1 MAEMTPMMKQ
11 YLEMKERNP
20 DSILF
25 FRLGDFYEMFNEDAR
40 LVSKEL
46 DLTLTTRDRN
56 KPPEERTPMCGVP
69 YHSCDSY
76 IARLIAKGYKVAICE
91 QTEDPATAKGL
102 VDRDIIRVITPGTVI
117 ASSMLE
123 EGRNNFLC
131 AVYAD
136 SAALGLCLCDIST
149 GEVFATSFPSGEE
162 ALPHLENEL
171 GRFHPAEAVLS
182 DGAWNLEGLTDFL
195 REKLDCLC
203 ENGGEGRF
211 RYNVS
216 RTQVEGQFRAGL
228 DSLPEGDRAA
238 VQATG
243 GLLSYLYE
251 TQKTDLSHIA
261 VFTYYTAGQFMEL
274 DLTARQTLE
283 LTETMRGKEKKGSL
297 LWVLDKT
304 RTAMGHRLIRGWLE
318 RPLLSPVQIAR
329 RQQAV
334 NDLVGDIITRE
345 ELALELREVTDLE
358 RLIGRVVY
366 GSAGGR
372 DLAALGSGLGRLPRL
387 RELLEGCPSALLQS
401 LREELD
407 DLPQLRD
414 LLQRALVDE
423 PPFSVREGKFI
434 REGYSEEVDRLR
446 NVIDHGAELLADLEG
461 RTKEQTGIRNMK
473 VGYNKVFGYYIEVA
487 KSQTDLVP
495 QDWVRK
501 QTTVNAERYISQE
514 LKELEHTILSAQDKV
529 VALEYQLFV
538 ELREEVCAHV
548 AQIQAAAAAV
558 AQVDVLTSF
567 AVVAAANQYC
577 MPLVDSSSILSITEG
592 RHPVVEKMLKNAVFV
607 PNDTHMDDGGDLCAI
622 ITGPNMAGKSTYMRQ
637 VALIVLMAQMGS
649 FVPARSAHIGVV
661 DRVFTRIG
669 ASDDLAAGQSTFMV
683 EMSEVAQL
691 LKNASRRSL
700 LILDEIGRGTSTYD
714 GMAITRAVLEHCADR
729 RRLGAKTLFATHYHE
744 LTVLEGQIAGV
755 KNYNIAAKKKKGEV
769 IFLRKIVRGGA
780 DQSYGIEVAKLAGV
794 PDRVVRRAREILE
807 ELENGSAPVGADVPI
822 GPSSHDEQ
830 ISLCDLG
837 GQTVLNK
844 LRMTDVNILSPIEAL
859 NLLAELKQD
868 LNGG

>member
-136 SAALGLCLCDIST
+136 STALGLCLCDIST

-182 DGAWNLEGLTDFL
+182 DGAWNLEGLNGFL
-195 REKLDCLC
+195 REKLGCLC

-211 RYNVS
+211 RYDVS

-577 MPLVDSSSILSITEG
+577 MPLVDSSSVLSITEG

-607 PNDTHMDDGGDLCAI
+607 PNDTHMDDGDDLCAI

-683 EMSEVAQL
+683 EMTEVAEL
-691 LKNASRRSL
+691 LKNATAKSL

-714 GMAITRAVLEHCADR
+714 GMSIARAVLEFCADKK
-729 RRLGAKTLFATHYHE
+729 RLGAKTLFATHYHE
-744 LTVLEGQIAGV
+744 LTALEGQIPGV
-755 KNYNIAAKKKKGEV
+755 KNYNIAAKKKKDD
-769 IFLRKIVRGGA
+769 ILFLRKIVRGGA

-794 PDRVVRRAREILE
+794 PEPVLRRARKILE
-807 ELENGSAPVGADVPI
+807 ELEAGVPAAPAPAAAQPEEQVSLLDMGAAQAAARLRDV
-822 GPSSHDEQ
+822 
-830 ISLCDLG
+830 
-837 GQTVLNK
+837 
-844 LRMTDVNILSPIEAL
+844 DVNVLTPIEAM
-859 NLLAELKQD
+859 NLLYELKQM
-868 LNGG
+868 L